1 MTKTKR
7 KLLKAMGYALCVVPA
22 ALSAL
27 EHFPL
32 WLSETKSSL
41 SLLGVLL
48 LALCL
53 WPFKRGLK
61 KVWKNP
67 SIWMLWLC
75 LYIGLKLTVPL
86 AQGLLAVAGVALPFS
101 LLGAVCFRLSRMG
114 IRESEPHD

>member
-22 ALSAL
+22 SLSAL

-41 SLLGVLL
+41 SLLVVLL
-48 LALCL
+48 LAICL
-53 WPFKRGLK
+53 WPFKRGVQ

-101 LLGAVCFRLSRMG
+101 LLGAVCFRLSRIG
-114 IRESEPHD
+114 IKECEPHD

>member
-7 KLLKAMGYALCVVPA
+7 QLLKAMGYALCVVPA
-22 ALSAL
+22 TLSAL

-32 WLSETKSSL
+32 WLGDTKTSL
-41 SLLGVLL
+41 SLFGVIL

-67 SIWMLWLC
+67 SLWMLWLC
-75 LYIGLKLTVPL
+75 LYLFLKLLLPL
-86 AQGLLAVAGVALPFS
+86 AQGLFAVAGVALPFS

-114 IRESEPHD
+114 IRESEDRE